1 MLFFAERGEFE
12 PHSPLSTLRAGRS
25 IPVGVSQRPPVTIL
39 TLTLPTYGKTLPM
52 FCAPRWLDPPKPLR
66 VASLLTQQAGQ
77 SKIRMSN
84 FLLEPCREIYDRS
97 TRSGLYV
104 YEKKVMRQADVLGGA
119 VSRDA
124 LLGKP
129 SAADPPTMGD
139 RSPRSARLQRTSP
152 NCDMQC

>member
-12 PHSPLSTLRAGRS
+12 PHSPLSTLRVGRS

-66 VASLLTQQAGQ
+66 AASLLTQQAGQ
-77 SKIRMSN
+77 SKIRMCN

-104 YEKKVMRQADVLGGA
+104 YEKKVMRQADVLGGD
-119 VSRDA
+119 VSLGA
-124 LLGKP
+124 LRGKP
-129 SAADPPTMGD
+129 SASDPPTTD
-139 RSPRSARLQRTSP
+139 DLSPRPSRHPRTSP